1 MKKIFCLFI
10 YILSISCTTNS
21 SKFQQITD
29 SINVENITT
38 LNFKIVEPNEVNT
51 ALKKEALAN
60 WDSKGFFN
68 KYQYWFLFLG
78 VYFIVGYTLNS
89 KTKNSI
95 YDNRKGKKAYLYFV
109 FSALLGGHFLYLGKY
124 WKYWFYSILLLIF
137 LYLNTFII
145 SNFHNNSSLLIYTI
159 NESLTSK
166 VILCLILIILTI
178 DFLTLS
184 IQVFKINKSF
194 RASISPKIS
203 KERQL
208 YFLDIKKTLEKN
220 NNLMLQKYNQWKI

>member
-29 SINVENITT
+29 SINVENIKN

-60 WDSKGFFN
+60 WNSKSFFN

-78 VYFIVGYTLNS
+78 VYFIAGYTLNS
-89 KTKNSI
+89 KISDSI
-95 YDNRKGKKAYLYFV
+95 YDNRKTKTAYLYFI

-124 WKYWFYSILLLIF
+124 LKYWLYSILLLIF

-145 SNFHNNSSLLIYTI
+145 SNFYNNSSVLLYTI

-178 DFLTLS
+178 DLLTLS
-184 IQVFKINKSF
+184 VQVFKINKSF

-203 KERQL
+203 RERKL
-208 YFLDIKKTLEKN
+208 SFLEIKNTLEKN
-220 NNLMLQKYNQWKI
+220 NNLMVQKYNQWK

>member
-21 SKFQQITD
+21 SKFQQISD
-29 SINVENITT
+29 SINAENITT

-60 WDSKGFFN
+60 WDSKGFFT

-78 VYFIVGYTLNS
+78 VYFIVGYNLNS

-95 YDNRKGKKAYLYFV
+95 YDNRKGKKAYLYFI

-124 WKYWFYSILLLIF
+124 WKYWLYSILLLIF

-145 SNFHNNSSLLIYTI
+145 SNFYNNSSVLLYTI

-178 DFLTLS
+178 DLLTLS
-184 IQVFKINKSF
+184 VQVFKINKSF
-194 RASISPKIS
+194 RASISPKTS
-203 KERQL
+203 RERKL
-208 YFLDIKKTLEKN
+208 SFLEIKNTLEKN
-220 NNLMLQKYNQWKI
+220 NNLMVQKYNQWK

>member
-60 WDSKGFFN
+60 WDSNGFFT

-78 VYFIVGYTLNS
+78 VYFIVGYNLNS

-95 YDNRKGKKAYLYFV
+95 YDNRKGKKAYLYFI

-124 WKYWFYSILLLIF
+124 WRYWLYSILLLIF
-137 LYLNTFII
+137 LYINTFII
-145 SNFHNNSSLLIYTI
+145 SNFYNNSSVLLYTI

-166 VILCLILIILTI
+166 VILGLILITLTI
-178 DFLTLS
+178 DLLTLS
-184 IQVFKINKSF
+184 VQVFKINKSF
-194 RASISPKIS
+194 RAFISPKIS
-203 KERQL
+203 RERKL
-208 YFLDIKKTLEKN
+208 SFVEIKNTLEKN
-220 NNLMLQKYNQWKI
+220 NNLMLQKYNQWK